1 MLVWCGILFALGI
14 VAFMDTLFNY
24 GEIFRR
30 INSVIFMLVSLGLL
44 VRTSMK
50 IRMRTLENLV
60 ERVRQLEAILGNQ
73 APPRPLEI
81 NKKQEKQPVF

>member
-73 APPRPLEI
+73 APPRPMES